1 MIDEYSEDW
10 TKLYFI
16 MIQGEASII
25 GGKKLEQ
32 NELVLLE
39 KIHKLPFKKY
49 LQYEKIGVG
58 DTL

>member
-1 MIDEYSEDW
+1 M
-10 TKLYFI
+10 K
-16 MIQGEASII
+16 ASII

-39 KIHKLPFKKY
+39 KTHKLLFKKY
-49 LQYEKIGVG
+49 LHYEKIGVG